1 MPAPSEEEEEEE
13 ETESQKVE
21 SVDKASAKN
30 VQPKNNSAYQP
41 LVGTEGEEVDK
52 EGLEN
57 LPVKRIVKHT
67 VYKTN
72 LHVVC
77 TPVPE
82 EFLDQNVVFFLRN
95 TKASDMKE
103 AMEIMPETL
112 EYGIINAN
120 MLHFL
125 KDVLCQV
132 NRGRGGALSMCKMEA
147 IRFIHCTHRW
157 PAALLSQAGSMCLC
171 PHYRAFKARGGGS
184 AWIMEQDIV

>member
-1 MPAPSEEEEEEE
+1 MDDLRVLWMRDRVYQAFGLTDPQLFEDLLNRDDGEAEDLILHFLNQTSDEEGASTLFFYRALVPEEVDVETDGEIPAPSEEEEEEE

-30 VQPKNNSAYQP
+30 VQPKNNSAYQS

-52 EGLEN
+52 ESLEN

-95 TKASDMKE
+95 TKGTFPVHACV
-103 AMEIMPETL
+103 IV
-112 EYGIINAN
+112 G
-120 MLHFL
+120 
-125 KDVLCQV
+125 V
-132 NRGRGGALSMCKMEA
+132 
-147 IRFIHCTHRW
+147 
-157 PAALLSQAGSMCLC
+157 
-171 PHYRAFKARGGGS
+171 RARACVCG
-184 AWIMEQDIV
+184 